1 MIHFIHGTLSD
12 VADGLVVVEAAG
24 VGYGIHVP
32 ASVIGALPPIGED
45 IKIYTYFSLTQNGVD
60 LYGFLSPEDRAIFT
74 MLLTVS
80 GIGPKGALGILS
92 ALTPDDLRMAIV
104 TGDSKE
110 ISRAPGVG
118 NKTAQRVVLELKD
131 KLDATEVFSSA
142 LDHGHGGGVVVDAG
156 AAAGVYG
163 AQKEAVEA
171 LVALG
176 YSNVEA
182 SRAVKKVE
190 LSEGMTVDQILK
202 ASLKNL
208 NFL

>member
-60 LYGFLSPEDRAIFT
+60 LYGFLSPEDRAMFT

-104 TGDSKE
+104 TGDSKA

-142 LDHGHGGGVVVDAG
+142 LDHGHGAVAAVDAG

>member
-1 MIHFIHGTLSD
+1 M
-12 VADGLVVVEAAG
+12 
-24 VGYGIHVP
+24 
-32 ASVIGALPPIGED
+32 
-45 IKIYTYFSLTQNGVD
+45 
-60 LYGFLSPEDRAIFT
+60 FT

-104 TGDSKE
+104 TGDSKT

-131 KLDATEVFSSA
+131 KLDATEVFSST
-142 LDHGHGGGVVVDAG
+142 LDHGHGGGAAVDAG

>member
-1 MIHFIHGTLSD
+1 
-12 VADGLVVVEAAG
+12 
-24 VGYGIHVP
+24 
-32 ASVIGALPPIGED
+32 
-45 IKIYTYFSLTQNGVD
+45 
-60 LYGFLSPEDRAIFT
+60 
-74 MLLTVS
+74 
-80 GIGPKGALGILS
+80 
-92 ALTPDDLRMAIV
+92 MAIV
-104 TGDSKE
+104 TGDSKA

-142 LDHGHGGGVVVDAG
+142 LDHGHGAGAAVDAG

>member
-12 VADGLVVVEAAG
+12 VAEGLVVVEAAG

-60 LYGFLSPEDRAIFT
+60 LYGFLSPEDRAMFT

-104 TGDSKE
+104 TGDSKA

-142 LDHGHGGGVVVDAG
+142 LDHSHGGGAAVDAG

>member
-1 MIHFIHGTLSD
+1 MIGFLRGRVAYLLAD
-12 VADGLVVVEAAG
+12 VCLLDVNG
-24 VGYGIHVP
+24 VGYRVFIAGNTHNQLKLGQE
-32 ASVIGALPPIGED
+32 AMLFTHTSVRED
-45 IKIYTYFSLTQNGVD
+45 AIQ
-60 LYGFLSPEDRAIFT
+60 LYGFYSQEEYDLFQL
-74 MLLTVS
+74 LLTVS

-92 ALTPDDLRMAIV
+92 ALTPDDLQMAIV
-104 TGDSKE
+104 TGDSKA

-142 LDHGHGGGVVVDAG
+142 LDHSHGAGAVVDAG

>member
-1 MIHFIHGTLSD
+1 MIHFIHGILSD
-12 VADGLVVVEAAG
+12 VAEGLVVVEAVG

-32 ASVIGALPPIGED
+32 ATVIGALPPIGED

-60 LYGFLSPEDRAIFT
+60 LYGFLSPEDRAMFT

-104 TGDSKE
+104 TGDSKA

-142 LDHGHGGGVVVDAG
+142 LDHGHGAGVAVDAG
-156 AAAGVYG
+156 VAAGVYG